1 MVTVPAQRF
10 NFVED
15 KVTGTYHPS
24 HYPGEKSDSW
34 NIPDDIKTVFNQL
47 NSIVETKYT
56 REYLKICAFYNKLF
70 PSLKMSAWTRTSYNV
85 PSFTAL
91 DQERTD
97 TGTGIALNYLKQ
109 VIDQV
114 VARLGT
120 IDFEAKLLADV
131 PTLEYIVYKDEVERI
146 LRKHI
151 RDENLNA
158 KTVEVFHN
166 AAVLGYSHM
175 LIDPFT
181 KSFMKVNDYEAG
193 LFEGQLNR
201 GQIRQFLFRDYA
213 FPVTELVPY
222 IANCTEEMRKSV
234 IEEYG
239 SRQTVDF
246 KMYFDCP
253 SHKCWVMIGGKAID
267 PIEYPFDEV
276 QMETFVWDTGF
287 SKVTTTSLFDLLYP
301 VQRELNRLMN
311 KVQQMLRMYKGA
323 VPVFPADVELA
334 MKSISNGSGE
344 CLYVNSTVPVDKL
357 MTVINPTPLDPALSG
372 EVQARKTEMQELAG
386 IQSIS
391 FDMENMRSAAAVVA
405 LDQTRDTVFQAQMAG
420 MARFIKGLFRR
431 WVNYNA
437 VMGHDNKLIS
447 WGDVKALLDA
457 SFIDLK
463 PVHLND
469 PLGNAANSP
478 DQTPTDY
485 QAVLT
490 NKCVIEI
497 LKGRMTFDQCTYMV
511 DFAKLVPLLAV
522 TLVRLQAFEI
532 PIPSNAEEFLITCFV
547 KSVQEGV
554 VKLVEEEGGEEGEEG
569 GEEGEEGGAEEEGG
583 GEEEEGGEA

>member
-1 MVTVPAQRF
+1 MINELTPAKRF
-10 NFVED
+10 NFVKD
-15 KVTGTYHPS
+15 AVTGTYHPS
-24 HYPGEKSDSW
+24 QYPGEDSAGW
-34 NIPDDIKTVFNQL
+34 IIPDDIKNVFNQL
-47 NSIVETKYT
+47 NSIVETKYS

-70 PSLKMSAWTRTSYNV
+70 PSLKLSAWTRTSYNV

-120 IDFEAKLLADV
+120 IDFEAKILADV
-131 PTLEYIVYKDEVERI
+131 PTLEFIVYKDEVERI
-146 LRKHI
+146 FRKAI
-151 RDENLNA
+151 RDDIMNA
-158 KTVEVFHN
+158 RITEVFHN
-166 AAVLGYSHM
+166 AAVVGYSHM
-175 LIDPFT
+175 LIDPFRHC
-181 KSFMKVNDYEAG
+181 FMKVNDYEMG

-201 GQIRQFLFRDYA
+201 GQIRQALYRDYA

-222 IANCTEEMRKSV
+222 IVHCDEKLKKQI

-253 SHKCWVMIGGKAID
+253 SHKCWIVVGGKALD

-334 MKSISNGSGE
+334 MKAISNGAGE
-344 CLYVNSTVPVDKL
+344 CLYVNSTVPIDK
-357 MTVINPTPLDPALSG
+357 MITVINPTPLDPALGS

-391 FDMENMRSAAAVVA
+391 FDMENMRSAAAMVA

-420 MARFIKGLFRR
+420 IARFIKGMFKR

-437 VMGHDNKLIS
+437 GMGFKGGSVD
-447 WGDVKALLDA
+447 WADVKVLLDGA
-457 SFIDLK
+457 YLDLK
-463 PVHLND
+463 PIHLND
-469 PLGNAANSP
+469 PLGNMANTP
-478 DQTPTDY
+478 DITPPDY
-485 QAVLT
+485 EAILT
-490 NKCVIEI
+490 NKCCVQI
-497 LKGRMTFDQCTYMV
+497 LKGNMSYDDCTYMV
-511 DFAKLVPLLAV
+511 DKGKLCSLLAI
-522 TLVRLQAFEI
+522 TMVRLQAYGVAI
-532 PIPSNAEEFLITCFV
+532 PESAERFLISCFI
-547 KSVQEGV
+547 EGV
-554 VKLVEEEGGEEGEEG
+554 QAGVIELAPEMDQETMSNIGTEEAGETGGE
-569 GEEGEEGGAEEEGG
+569 
-583 GEEEEGGEA
+583 